1 MPLRRQIA
9 RGTGQL
15 PLLQK
20 RWGALLLSG
29 ALILSLAETT
39 NHPTACSSKGSAQT
53 FAMEASCMRK
63 RNQRPELTGTRSG
76 VWDQFLPLSQWTDE
90 RLVEAAQAG
99 NQDAFAELVRR
110 YQAKIY
116 NLALRYIN
124 DSETAMDIAQD
135 AFVRAWQKLP
145 KFRGEASFYTWLYR
159 ITMNLCIDRH
169 RRALVRG
176 EPQKVSLED
185 LMVERFRFE
194 ETEEEEGLWWEES
207 EASEPE
213 AEVLR
218 QEMRQKVWE
227 AVQQLPPL
235 LRQVILLR
243 EYEGLSLQEI
253 AKIVGANVGTIKSR
267 LYQARQHLKRLL
279 APYFNG

>member
-1 MPLRRQIA
+1 MRRRNNRTEETKQRLETWHPFMP
-9 RGTGQL
+9 
-15 PLLQK
+15 
-20 RWGALLLSG
+20 
-29 ALILSLAETT
+29 
-39 NHPTACSSKGSAQT
+39 
-53 FAMEASCMRK
+53 M
-63 RNQRPELTGTRSG
+63 
-76 VWDQFLPLSQWTDE
+76 SQWTDE

-116 NLALRYIN
+116 NLALRYTN
-124 DSETAMDIAQD
+124 DSETAVDITQD
-135 AFVRAWQKLP
+135 AFVRAWEMLP
-145 KFRGEASFYTWLYR
+145 KFRGEANFYTWLYR
-159 ITMNLCIDRH
+159 IAMNLCIDRH

-185 LMVERFRFE
+185 LMIERQRFE
-194 ETEEEEGLWWEES
+194 EAEEDADLWWEEA
-207 EASEPE
+207 ETAEPE

-235 LRQVILLR
+235 LRQVVLLR

-253 AKIVGANVGTIKSR
+253 AKITGTNVGTVKSR
-267 LYQARQHLKRLL
+267 LYQARQHLKKLL
-279 APYFNG
+279 APYFND